1 MQFKRHYTEHLTHVQ
16 QFNDSRESFDDQF
29 LKLNFFFFKQTGV
42 VNVIGY
48 LFNYACHIPT
58 HMFLCKS
65 ATEEAGMNIHVC
77 DDPLLGRE

>member
-1 MQFKRHYTEHLTHVQ
+1 MLEKNQWGRI
-16 QFNDSRESFDDQF
+16 RI
-29 LKLNFFFFKQTGV
+29 FFFN
-42 VNVIGY
+42 VNVIGD